1 MGKIKILVV
10 EDESIVAKDIQN
22 SLKKLGYLVPNTV
35 GSGEKALE
43 EIEENRPDLV
53 LMDIMLRGDMTGI
66 DSANLIKERFGIPV
80 IFLTAYADDNTLNK
94 AKITEPYGYIIKPFK
109 EKELQTTIEM
119 ALFKH
124 EKDSALRRER
134 DLYHSIIENRESKD
148 SIFVH
153 SIIENRESKDS
164 IFVWADYR
172 LNKINFDDIFYV
184 EALKDYVVINTS
196 DNSYTTHTTMKEMV
210 RILPSRDFVRIHRSF
225 IVNLNKIFSIKY
237 PDLVIEGKMKVLPIG
252 GLYRK
257 ELYSRLNLI

>member
-1 MGKIKILVV
+1 MAKVKILIV

-22 SLKKLGYLVPNTV
+22 SLKKIGYQINAIVN
-35 GSGEKALE
+35 SGDKAIRE
-43 EIEENRPDLV
+43 VEENKPDII
-53 LMDIMLRGDMTGI
+53 LMDIMLKGSMTGI
-66 DSANLIKERFGIPV
+66 EAAKQIKDRFSIPV
-80 IFLTAYADDNTLNK
+80 IFLTAYADDTTLNK
-94 AKITEPYGYIIKPFK
+94 AKITEPYGYIIKPFR

-119 ALFKH
+119 ALYKY
-124 EKDSALRRER
+124 EKDEEIKKER
-134 DLYHSIIENRESKD
+134 DLYHSLIENKESKD
-148 SIFVH
+148 SIFV
-153 SIIENRESKDS
+153 R
-164 IFVWADYR
+164 ADYR

-210 RILPSRDFVRIHRSF
+210 RILPAKDFVRIHRSF

>member
-10 EDESIVAKDIQN
+10 EDESIVAKDIQG
-22 SLKKLGYLVPNTV
+22 SLKKLGYLVPTTV
-35 GSGEKALE
+35 SSGEKAIE
-43 EIEENRPDLV
+43 EIEDNRPDLV
-53 LMDIMLRGDMTGI
+53 LMDIMLKGQMTGI
-66 DSANLIKERFGIPV
+66 EAANVIKERFGIPV
-80 IFLTAYADDNTLNK
+80 IFLTAYADENTLSK
-94 AKITEPYGYIIKPFK
+94 AKISEPYGYIIKPFK

-119 ALFKH
+119 AIYKH
-124 EKDSALRRER
+124 EKDESLKKER
-134 DLYHSIIENRESKD
+134 DLYHSIIENKESKD
-148 SIFVH
+148 SIFV
-153 SIIENRESKDS
+153 R
-164 IFVWADYR
+164 ADYR
-172 LNKINFDDIFYV
+172 LNKINFDDIYYV

-210 RILPSRDFVRIHRSF
+210 RILPSKDFVRIHRSF

>member
-1 MGKIKILVV
+1 MAKVKILVV

-22 SLKKLGYLVPNTV
+22 SLKKLGYQVPTTV
-35 GSGEKALE
+35 SSAEKAIE
-43 EIEENRPDLV
+43 EIEENRPDLI
-53 LMDIMLRGDMTGI
+53 LMDIMLKGQMSGI
-66 DSANLIKERFGIPV
+66 EAANLIKERFGLPL
-80 IFLTAYADDNTLNK
+80 IFLTAYADDNTLSK

-119 ALFKH
+119 ALYKH
-124 EKDSALRRER
+124 EKDEVIKKER
-134 DLYHSIIENRESKD
+134 DLYHSIIENKESKD
-148 SIFVH
+148 SIFV
-153 SIIENRESKDS
+153 R
-164 IFVWADYR
+164 ADYR

-210 RILPSRDFVRIHRSF
+210 RILPQKDFVRIHRSF

-257 ELYSRLNLI
+257 ELYGRLNLI

>member
-1 MGKIKILVV
+1 MAKVKILIV

-22 SLKKLGYLVPNTV
+22 SLKKIGYQISAVVN
-35 GSGEKALE
+35 SGDKAIRE
-43 EIEENRPDLV
+43 VEENKPDII
-53 LMDIMLRGDMTGI
+53 LMDIMLKGSMTGI
-66 DSANLIKERFGIPV
+66 EAAKQIKERFSMPV

-94 AKITEPYGYIIKPFK
+94 AKITEPYGYIIKPFR

-119 ALFKH
+119 ALYKY
-124 EKDSALRRER
+124 EKDEELKKER
-134 DLYHSIIENRESKD
+134 DLYHSLIENKESKD
-148 SIFVH
+148 SIFV
-153 SIIENRESKDS
+153 R
-164 IFVWADYR
+164 ADYR

-196 DNSYTTHTTMKEMV
+196 DNNYTTHTTMKEMV
-210 RILPSRDFVRIHRSF
+210 RILPAKDFVRIHRSF

>member
-1 MGKIKILVV
+1 MAKVKILVV

-22 SLKKLGYLVPNTV
+22 SLKKLGYQVPTTV
-35 GSGEKALE
+35 SSAEKAIE
-43 EIEENRPDLV
+43 EVEENRPDLI
-53 LMDIMLRGDMTGI
+53 LMDIMLKGQMSGI
-66 DSANLIKERFGIPV
+66 EAANVIKERFGVPL
-80 IFLTAYADDNTLNK
+80 IFLTAYADDNTLSK

-119 ALFKH
+119 ALYKH
-124 EKDSALRRER
+124 EKDDVIKKER
-134 DLYHSIIENRESKD
+134 DLYHSIIENKESKD
-148 SIFVH
+148 SIFV
-153 SIIENRESKDS
+153 R
-164 IFVWADYR
+164 ADYR

-210 RILPSRDFVRIHRSF
+210 RILPQKDFVRIHRSF